1 MELSAVGESVF
12 AAESIIKRRIRR
24 GRWEYLVKW
33 KGWSQKYST
42 WEPEENIL
50 DARLFA
56 AFEERERERE
66 LFGPK
71 KRGPKP
77 ETFLLKAKAKANEK
91 TYDFR
96 RETPRGIQVSYPIP
110 EPVIT
115 PRAREGLRTV
125 VPTIFPPSAVNR
137 GECIQVRPPE
147 PERRPRP
154 PTLAPL
160 AAQESLRFPKKRG
173 RKPKLHLHYDKHDAR
188 SHGEPDAKRS
198 TFLEQ
203 PTPRSLSKMPRRL
216 HHHGETSDH
225 SLLQLTKRFQ
235 EETTITPKSGGEH
248 RHAGGA
254 GLSYT
259 CTFSPDVRK
268 SDQGGH
274 RTCYLNPQLSK
285 RRCSDDQHRHQGKEC
300 CGLREGGAV
309 SSQSESVHESST
321 RPASCWAP
329 DFTNLDTVTVTD
341 VTMNF
346 LTVTIR
352 ESSTDKGF
360 FKEKR

>member
-66 LFGPK
+66 MFGPK

-77 ETFLLKAKAKANEK
+77 ETFLLKAKAKEK
-91 TYDFR
+91 TYELR
-96 RETPRGIQVSYPIP
+96 REPPRGIQVSYPIP

-125 VPTIFPPSAVNR
+125 VPTIFPPSTVNR
-137 GECIQVRPPE
+137 GESVHLRPPE

-154 PTLAPL
+154 APP
-160 AAQESLRFPKKRG
+160 AALTVQESRFPKKRG
-173 RKPKLHLHYDKHDAR
+173 RKPKLHLHYDKDDGSSSAEPDIKR
-188 SHGEPDAKRS
+188 SRSLEEPMSHGVSK
-198 TFLEQ
+198 
-203 PTPRSLSKMPRRL
+203 LSRRL

-225 SLLQLTKRFQ
+225 TLLQLTKRFQ
-235 EETTITPKSGGEH
+235 EETTITPKSSSEQ
-248 RHAGGA
+248 RHAGGTSLA
-254 GLSYT
+254 YSRV
-259 CTFSPDVRK
+259 FSPEMRK
-268 SDQGGH
+268 NDQSGH
-274 RTCYLNPQLSK
+274 RTICLSRVPISQPCK
-285 RRCSDDQHRHQGKEC
+285 M
-300 CGLREGGAV
+300 RELP
-309 SSQSESVHESST
+309 SRPPWEQSPVISPESIQESSS
-321 RPASCWAP
+321 RPSWTPC
-329 DFTNLDTVTVTD
+329 FTNLDTVTVTD

-360 FKEKR
+360 FREKR

>member
-77 ETFLLKAKAKANEK
+77 ETFLLKAKAKAKDK
-91 TYDFR
+91 TYEFR
-96 RETPRGIQVSYPIP
+96 GEAPRGIQVSYPIP

-115 PRAREGLRTV
+115 PRAREGLRAV
-125 VPTIFPPSAVNR
+125 VPTIFPPSAINR
-137 GECIQVRPPE
+137 GESVLMRLPE

-154 PTLAPL
+154 TPKT
-160 AAQESLRFPKKRG
+160 QEPARIPKKRG
-173 RKPKLHLHYDKHDAR
+173 RKPKLHFHYEEDDDDG
-188 SHGEPDAKRS
+188 SEEPEVKRS
-198 TFLEQ
+198 RPLEV
-203 PTPRSLSKMPRRL
+203 PGSHSFSKLPHRL
-216 HHHGETSDH
+216 HPHHHHRGETSDH
-225 SLLQLTKRFQ
+225 SLNLLTKRFQ
-235 EETTITPKSGGEH
+235 VETTITPKSSNEQ
-248 RHAGGA
+248 RHA
-254 GLSYT
+254 GLSYS
-259 CTFSPDVRK
+259 CAFSPDVSTSEQRL
-268 SDQGGH
+268 H
-274 RTCYLNPQLSK
+274 RTSSLTGMSAPSHKKLKHPTEQ
-285 RRCSDDQHRHQGKEC
+285 RRHQV
-300 CGLREGGAV
+300 REFCP
-309 SSQSESVHESST
+309 T
-321 RPASCWAP
+321 REQPEVIHDQPTHPASSWTP
-329 DFTNLDTVTVTD
+329 SFTNLDTVTVTD

-346 LTVTIR
+346 LTVTVR

-360 FKEKR
+360 FKGKR

>member
-33 KGWSQKYST
+33 KGWSQK
-42 WEPEENIL
+42 
-50 DARLFA
+50 
-56 AFEERERERE
+56 ERERE

-77 ETFLLKAKAKANEK
+77 ETFLLKAKAKAKEK
-91 TYDFR
+91 TYEFR

-115 PRAREGLRTV
+115 PRAREGLRAV

-137 GECIQVRPPE
+137 GESVHVRPPE

-154 PTLAPL
+154 TPSAALTL
-160 AAQESLRFPKKRG
+160 QESAGFPKKRG
-173 RKPKLHLHYDKHDAR
+173 RKPKLHLHYDQDDAC
-188 SHGEPDAKRS
+188 SSAEPDTKRS
-198 TFLEQ
+198 RFLEE
-203 PTPRSLSKMPRRL
+203 PAPHGLPKMARRL

-225 SLLQLTKRFQ
+225 SLIQLTKRFQ
-235 EETTITPKSGGEH
+235 EETTITPKSSSEQ
-248 RHAGGA
+248 RHMGGA

-259 CTFSPDVRK
+259 CAFSPDARK
-268 SDQGGH
+268 SGQMGH
-274 RTCYLNPQLSK
+274 RTHYLSRMSVPQVGKLKHSAE
-285 RRCSDDQHRHQGKEC
+285 HRSHQVKQYC
-300 CGLREGGAV
+300 LPREQPAV
-309 SSQSESVHESST
+309 ISTQAESTHDSPAGSASSWT
-321 RPASCWAP
+321 PT
-329 DFTNLDTVTVTD
+329 FTNLDTVTVTD

-360 FKEKR
+360 FSDKR